1 MKEWWSRKKRK
12 TRKHKKSKEDYTFW
26 DIVFDVLFWIPELFI
41 LPYRII
47 FWLLRGLGRMI
58 GDFLD
63 FV

>member
-1 MKEWWSRKKRK
+1 MKEWWSRKKGN
-12 TRKHKKSKEDYTFW
+12 TRKHKKSKDDYTFW

-41 LPYRII
+41 LPFRII
-47 FWLLRGLGRMI
+47 FWLMRGLGRMI